1 MAMVDGINKPAD
13 TDIVEDTLST
23 ETITPSS
30 ITAVLHKK
38 DSGTSMA
45 ASASPLAANADTADS
60 VDEHANSHDE
70 SNYDENT
77 IDSQHTKEPP
87 TPTPTAAA
95 AAAETTSLATA
106 ERTEP
111 ARKTRSSHSDNFH
124 SASTNLNS
132 TIITPTGRVLTRPL
146 STSKLSATAT
156 SAPHILPNPQRY
168 AGFNLA
174 ALGQLSPS
182 ASTATMMTTTMSRA
196 DTLMFLNSSVTNGSS
211 SHNSNNASYFTIA
224 GGGGSP
230 RLNHR
235 SDIYS
240 LATAAAAATTTVVGP
255 GGSVSSELEDSVL
268 PCGTRSTS
276 TILPM
281 CGSEAISLLNLDPE
295 DSQNDL
301 VMIDSNGNS
310 SGSGVTGAAVVG
322 ETMVSASAIVTNSH
336 TSGGH
341 HPYHHQHQGIGGS
354 LAAGLA
360 LTTSA
365 SSTFLGGVGIGSS
378 SSSSG
383 GGVGGAGS
391 GVAAGTVEGIAGKI
405 SSSAGSGSAS
415 TLSPKSS
422 FPSLTSQARRDA
434 VQRAAMIAAMQ
445 QNGGAKI
452 LAAHRIGRRQD
463 RPSRNIRFG
472 DFHRICEIE
481 YGFDQGKP
489 LIANGRTLVQTIRV
503 LRIDGPKTREEML
516 YLFSDVLVTGT
527 KIKKQLPVSSL
538 LCADESSRSEEGVHS
553 VDNGSQGGY
562 DSEKRQQVAT
572 IENPYAG
579 HLENQHILRLTQVQ
593 ADAVEDD
600 ERPLLKIT
608 APQLSYL
615 LLFDSATIKDNF
627 QKLLNET
634 IVAHKHHLLFQS
646 KYLADLKKF
655 KRHSAFSFDTS
666 FLKTWGI
673 PGGLTLGS
681 IKVPGSGSTNGHG
694 PIGPGTF
701 MASPVASPGGGAL
714 DPYQYQHHFNRPQ
727 SMAGSLFSFALNG
740 GSFPSF
746 SDNHSK
752 ESSYATLRGVNAA
765 NALQY
770 HHQQQQL
777 LQQQLQNRLS
787 MTSAVASGSAS
798 PPGKSGI
805 DRTSTGS
812 AFDALWFMKTSGY
825 GGGDNGR
832 STRKTAAEAVAAL
845 PHQHQTGSASFAVA
859 GTPGDGREKSGE
871 EDVESLGSVTS
882 AIHPFAPA
890 TKLSMQASTGNG
902 SEGNG
907 NANNNNSNNNNNGSS
922 ANNNSSGGYSSSAS
936 SLQPS
941 FPSSAGYSNLTGTL
955 RNGAGWVRDEDAAI
969 CMVCN
974 ITRFGVLVRKHHC
987 RLCGRVICWKCC
999 QMKDVVLTDAVTSG
1013 VEANAAVPQEPRKP
1027 IRVCLDCIEHN
1038 SFLESSEAHARQQQ
1052 QQQQPHRQSVAPQSS
1067 SFAIQGVL
1075 GRLLSSANSGPHL
1088 MTSAA
1093 NATGS
1098 TAMMAQATQTA
1109 SPQHQMPVYPR
1120 KVGYGRTGHPYPHH
1134 HRASLYRIDV
1144 ERVGEEDE
1152 EDEEDE
1158 DEPEHGVSATSTANE
1173 GQNTNTV
1180 TTESTPCTPESTV
1193 QQRQSY
1199 HQDSHEEDEEEEKE
1213 DDHINNIIRSNHGTI
1228 RLKDL
1233 DPADINEDE
1242 VNTQIMTLESEVE
1255 SMLIQNAPLMFG
1267 SGHAASS
1274 GHGND
1279 SRVGG
1284 SSAAGKTRVLRG
1296 IPKEF
1301 LKGNATGLQA
1311 SEEDENWEE
1320 KTMEELLAEQEEQQ
1334 AQHSLAR

>member
-1 MAMVDGINKPAD
+1 MAMVDGIKKPAD

-60 VDEHANSHDE
+60 TDEHGNSHDE
-70 SNYDENT
+70 SNDDDNI

-87 TPTPTAAA
+87 TPTA

-111 ARKTRSSHSDNFH
+111 ERKTRSSHSDNFH

-211 SHNSNNASYFTIA
+211 SSNNSNNVSYFTIG

-336 TSGGH
+336 ASAGH

-365 SSTFLGGVGIGSS
+365 SSTFLGGVGIG

-472 DFHRICEIE
+472 EFHRICEIE

-503 LRIDGPKTREEML
+503 LRIDGPKTREEM
-516 YLFSDVLVTGT
+516 
-527 KIKKQLPVSSL
+527 
-538 LCADESSRSEEGVHS
+538 
-553 VDNGSQGGY
+553 
-562 DSEKRQQVAT
+562 
-572 IENPYAG
+572 
-579 HLENQHILRLTQVQ
+579 
-593 ADAVEDD
+593 
-600 ERPLLKIT
+600 
-608 APQLSYL
+608 LSYL

-681 IKVPGSGSTNGHG
+681 IKVSGSGSTNGHG

-787 MTSAVASGSAS
+787 MTSVASGSAS

-825 GGGDNGR
+825 GGGDHGR

-871 EDVESLGSVTS
+871 EDVESLGSATS
-882 AIHPFAPA
+882 AIHSFAPT

-902 SEGNG
+902 SGGNG
-907 NANNNNSNNNNNGSS
+907 NASNNNNTSNNNNNGSS
-922 ANNNSSGGYSSSAS
+922 ANNNSPSGYSSSAS

-941 FPSSAGYSNLTGTL
+941 FSSTAGYSNMTGTL

-1013 VEANAAVPQEPRKP
+1013 VETNATVQQEPRKP

-1038 SFLESSEAHARQQQ
+1038 SFLESSEAHAQ
-1052 QQQQPHRQSVAPQSS
+1052 QQQQPHRQPVAPQSS

-1098 TAMMAQATQTA
+1098 TATMAQATQNV

-1180 TTESTPCTPESTV
+1180 TTASTPCTPESTV

-1199 HQDSHEEDEEEEKE
+1199 HQDSHEEEEEEKE

-1334 AQHSLAR
+1334 AQHLLAR